1 MNSAPS
7 SGTTQGKGASRRLR
21 HLGKVPA
28 ILYGGHR
35 EPRGLSLD
43 HQKLLA
49 LLDDE
54 RFYSTILNVH
64 VGDQTQAVIL
74 KDVQRHPARNAVL
87 HVDLQRVLESEK
99 IRIRIPLHFHGES
112 IAPGVKEQGGIVSH
126 QKTEV
131 DVSCL
136 PNDLPEF
143 IEVDVS
149 QLALNQSLHLSDLK
163 IPQGVQLIELAHG
176 RDSTVVSVHM
186 PRAEEPEPT
195 AVAAAV
201 EGVPVEGAAAAP
213 GPGAAPGAPGA
224 APAEGAAAAA
234 GKKGEETKKDEGK
247 KEEAK
252 KEPERKRQE
261 VRRARLACLTC
272 GPPSGGPLI
281 SRVSDR
287 FFSYGFVSRFGSSSV
302 SAIPGRS
309 TRSRATTPASGSPM
323 RSRVSTTGSFVRSA
337 ASRASSRRFASASA
351 RSRSSSR
358 SPS

>member
-1 MNSAPS
+1 MKISFELGAEFRDD
-7 SGTTQGKGASRRLR
+7 QGKGASRRLR

-49 LLDDE
+49 LLDNE
-54 RFYSTILNVH
+54 RFYSTILNVR
-64 VGDQTQAVIL
+64 VGEQIQAVIL

-87 HVDLQRVLESEK
+87 HVDLQRVVETEK

-163 IPQGVQLIELAHG
+163 VPQGVQLVELAHG

-195 AVAAAV
+195 AVAAVA
-201 EGVPVEGAAAAP
+201 EGEVPVEGAAAAA
-213 GPGAAPGAPGA
+213 PGAAPGA

-234 GKKGEETKKDEGK
+234 GKKGEEVKKDEGKEGK

-252 KEPERKRQE
+252 KEPEKK
-261 VRRARLACLTC
+261 
-272 GPPSGGPLI
+272 GGKK
-281 SRVSDR
+281 
-287 FFSYGFVSRFGSSSV
+287 
-302 SAIPGRS
+302 
-309 TRSRATTPASGSPM
+309 
-323 RSRVSTTGSFVRSA
+323 
-337 ASRASSRRFASASA
+337 
-351 RSRSSSR
+351 
-358 SPS
+358 